1 MKRYVKV
8 IIAVVAVV
16 LLLILFVLKT
26 MRDAGQFKTIASHCD
41 CTCTQVTGLVGPE
54 DIEVDPD
61 LKIAFVSCDDR
72 RAVRR
77 GEKVQGAIYAY
88 ALEKPQPLTN
98 LTPNLPF
105 DFHPHGISL
114 YRSSDGERRLF
125 VVSHRADGHYIEIF
139 VLRGMMLNHLES
151 ISGQTMTN
159 PNDLVAVGPREFYV
173 TNMQGATSNFGQ
185 NLEKYLQLAWAYVL
199 YYDGKDF
206 RKAAEDLAYPNGIT
220 VSRDGKTVYV
230 ASTIKHI
237 IKVYDRDEASG
248 ALQYRDEIDLDTG
261 VDNLDIDRDGN
272 IWVACHPKLLTYVKH
287 SGDPSVLSPSQVI
300 KVIPKEEGYDIQEVY
315 LNSGEELS
323 ASSVAVLYKDRMLI
337 GAVFGDKILDCKL
350 KK

>member
-1 MKRYVKV
+1 MKLYVK
-8 IIAVVAVV
+8 IIIVVAVVV

-41 CTCTQVTGLVGPE
+41 CTCTPVTGLVGPE
-54 DIEVDPD
+54 DIEIDPD
-61 LKIAFVSCDDR
+61 LQIAFVSCDDR

-88 ALEKPQPLTN
+88 ALEKTAPLTK

-114 YRSSDGERRLF
+114 YRSADGERRLF

-139 VLRGMMLNHLES
+139 AVRGMRLNHVES
-151 ISGQTMTN
+151 ISGKLMTN

-173 TNMQGATSNFGQ
+173 TNMQGAASNFGR

-206 RKAAEDLAYPNGIT
+206 RKAAEDLAYPNGIA
-220 VSRDGKTVYV
+220 VSNDGKTVYV
-230 ASTIKHI
+230 ASTLKRC
-237 IKVYDRDEASG
+237 IKVYDRDVASG
-248 ALQYRDEIDLDTG
+248 ALQYRDEIDLNTG
-261 VDNLDIDRDGN
+261 LDNLDIDREGN
-272 IWVACHPKLLTYVKH
+272 IWVACHPKMLTFVKH
-287 SGDPSVLSPSQVI
+287 SADPSVLSPSQVI
-300 KVIPKEEGYDIQEVY
+300 KVVPKEEGYDTQEIY

-337 GAVFGDKILDCKL
+337 GAVFGNQILDCTL